1 MITGLTGLA
10 VLLTGLA
17 VLLIW
22 RRLGCG
28 ASLWER
34 ASGALRLE
42 FGPDGLA
49 RANPAQSPPVGQ
61 RIHQN
66 EPVT

>member
-1 MITGLTGLA
+1 MITGLA
-10 VLLTGLA
+10 VLLTGLT

-22 RRLGCG
+22 RLGCG
-28 ASLWER
+28 ASPWER
-34 ASGALRLE
+34 ASGSLRLE

-61 RIHQN
+61 RIHQD